1 MFVGVIEGVVVIV
14 GVGVTVLVGVGDG
27 AGVEVGVGV
36 GPGTQG
42 KTNVQSVQLEYAVVS
57 AEYKTYSGNDELNPD
72 DKNSEQPVYW
82 SVSK

>member
-42 KTNVQSVQLEYAVVS
+42 YTNVQSVQLEYGVVS
-57 AEYKTYSGNDELNPD
+57 AEYN
-72 DKNSEQPVYW
+72 
-82 SVSK
+82 